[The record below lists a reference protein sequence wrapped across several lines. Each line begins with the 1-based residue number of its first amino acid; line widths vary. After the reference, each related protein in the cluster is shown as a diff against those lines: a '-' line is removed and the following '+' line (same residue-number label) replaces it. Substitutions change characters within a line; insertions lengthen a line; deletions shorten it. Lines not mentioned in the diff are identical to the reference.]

1 MEKKHFIKLRILIEK
16 LIIQSL
22 YVFIFDFNA
31 FRKLEDLIRNTYYG
45 EI

>member
-1 MEKKHFIKLRILIEK
+1 MEKKHLMKLRILIDK

-31 FRKLEDLIRNTYYG
+31 FMKLEDLIRNIYYAD
-45 EI
+45 I